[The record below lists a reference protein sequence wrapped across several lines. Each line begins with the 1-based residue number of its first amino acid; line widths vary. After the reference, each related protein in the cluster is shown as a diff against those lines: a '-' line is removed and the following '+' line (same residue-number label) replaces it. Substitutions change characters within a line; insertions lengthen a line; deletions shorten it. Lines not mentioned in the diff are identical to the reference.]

1 MTIEDI
7 LQGMNKNSASEEF
20 KNKILEKSIISK
32 FKGALCNNKSNI
44 STSILTMIR
53 EIDANEI
60 NYYCPQ
66 TPIDLSD
73 EEKMEMYKNIK
84 RTVLDQIEKARKTY
98 NLDIGEQKESSTID
112 VKIEVKKP
120 EVSEYPTE
128 TNPTVVTT
136 EAKENYFG
144 Y

>member
-20 KNKILEKSIISK
+20 KNKILEKSIISR
-32 FKGALCNNKSNI
+32 FKGALSNNKSNI
-44 STSILTMIR
+44 SDSILTAIR

-60 NYYCPQ
+60 SYCYPQ
-66 TPIDLSD
+66 TPIDLND

-84 RTVLDQIEKARKTY
+84 RMILDQIEKARKTY
-98 NLDIGEQKESSTID
+98 SLDLGEPKKSSTID

-120 EVSEYPTE
+120 EVSGYPTE